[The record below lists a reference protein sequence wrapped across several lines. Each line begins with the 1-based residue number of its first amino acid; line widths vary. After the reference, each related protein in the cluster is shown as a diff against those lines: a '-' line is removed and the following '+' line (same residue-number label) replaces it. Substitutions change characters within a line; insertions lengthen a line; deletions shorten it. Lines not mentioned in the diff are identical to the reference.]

1 MTPVF
6 IIGMIATALLSLGII
21 FTVIEFKNM
30 DEQKNGKK

>member
-30 DEQKNGKK
+30 DQQKNGKK